1 MHSFALGANLITSL
15 SISFSRGQVQEV
27 QAFFTCSSQYAY
39 RLHVDPKKPGV
50 NSNPLRIDLMLFRS
64 SSLLARDSI
73 FDMLLQS
80 IFSFSVS
87 VSYQE
92 KK

>member
-1 MHSFALGANLITSL
+1 M
-15 SISFSRGQVQEV
+15 

-39 RLHVDPKKPGV
+39 RLHVDPKKLGV
-50 NSNPLRIDLMLFRS
+50 DSNPLRIDLMIFRS

-73 FDMLLQS
+73 FSLLLQS
-80 IFSFSVS
+80 ILSFSIS

-92 KK
+92 EKKDSEYHIPYYKHPIATYISTGV